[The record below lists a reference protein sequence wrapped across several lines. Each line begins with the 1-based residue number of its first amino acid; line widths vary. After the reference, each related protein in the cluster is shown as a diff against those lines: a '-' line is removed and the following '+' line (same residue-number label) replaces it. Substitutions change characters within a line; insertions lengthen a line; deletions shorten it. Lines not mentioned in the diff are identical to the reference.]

1 MKPINTNGRR
11 AGQRGGNV
19 VHHLDLRGSTRR
31 RKQLRPVLPVDGFI
45 PEAPASNSSG
55 SSSVRAEGD
64 AEDAAAGDSQARHRI
79 KLLERRLQKMMRLLE
94 DQENHSMGGLVDD
107 GVASIYRVVQGVDA
121 RDAQAEDKRAL
132 MASIFLQ
139 NVKLRERVTFG
150 SSADR

>member
-19 VHHLDLRGSTRR
+19 VHHLDLRGSNRR
-31 RKQLRPVLPVDGFI
+31 RKRRRPVTPADDFI
-45 PEAPASNSSG
+45 LEAAASINSEITSA
-55 SSSVRAEGD
+55 RAEP
-64 AEDAAAGDSQARHRI
+64 AAAGDSQARHRI

-94 DQENHSMGGLVDD
+94 NQENPSMGVLEDD

-139 NVKLRERVTFG
+139 NVKLRDSVTFG
-150 SSADR
+150 TSADR

>member
-19 VHHLDLRGSTRR
+19 VHHLDLRGGTRR
-31 RKQLRPVLPVDGFI
+31 RKRRRPVPPADDFI
-45 PEAPASNSSG
+45 LEAAASIDSENA
-55 SSSVRAEGD
+55 SVRTEHD
-64 AEDAAAGDSQARHRI
+64 AEPAAASDSQARHRI

-94 DQENHSMGGLVDD
+94 DQENPSMGGLEDD

-121 RDAQAEDKRAL
+121 RDVQAEDKRAL

-150 SSADR
+150 TSADR

>member
-31 RKQLRPVLPVDGFI
+31 RKQRRPGLPLDGLN
-45 PEAPASNSSG
+45 PEAPG
-55 SSSVRAEGD
+55 SDSPESTSVRAE
-64 AEDAAAGDSQARHRI
+64 EAAAGDSQARHRI

-94 DQENHSMGGLVDD
+94 DQENHSMGGLEDD

>member
-19 VHHLDLRGSTRR
+19 VHHLDLRVGTRR
-31 RKQLRPVLPVDGFI
+31 RKRRRPVPPADDFI
-45 PEAPASNSSG
+45 LEAAASIDSENTSVRTEHDAEPAS
-55 SSSVRAEGD
+55 
-64 AEDAAAGDSQARHRI
+64 AGDSQARHRI

-94 DQENHSMGGLVDD
+94 DQENSSMGGLEED

-121 RDAQAEDKRAL
+121 RDVQAEDKRAL

-150 SSADR
+150 ISADR

>member
-19 VHHLDLRGSTRR
+19 VHHLDLRGGTRR
-31 RKQLRPVLPVDGFI
+31 RKQRRPVPPADGFI
-45 PEAPASNSSG
+45 LEAAASIDSPNT
-55 SSSVRAEGD
+55 SVRTEHD
-64 AEDAAAGDSQARHRI
+64 AEPAAAGDSQARHRI

-94 DQENHSMGGLVDD
+94 DQENSSMGGLEDD

-121 RDAQAEDKRAL
+121 RDVQAEDKRAL

-150 SSADR
+150 TSGDR